1 MSGHDILNL
10 RPQAP
15 PEPEVQPRQ
24 RVPLFRR
31 AVAAQT
37 PVRLDQRTGREI
49 DAGPAADPATST
61 AQLWESLDEA
71 RVDWDLARRN
81 GLFPDAEDQ
90 PPARPFDLLRT
101 RCLQVMGRKGWRRL
115 AVTAPTPGCGT
126 SLVAANLALALG
138 RLPACRTVLMDLNLR
153 APRLAGLLGQ
163 TGAGPLAQALLGDA
177 PVEAWLQR
185 IGRDLAVAL
194 NGAPGPR
201 PAEVVQAPAFGRA
214 MQAILGRLQPDIV
227 VIDCAPALE
236 GDAVLALSGHV
247 DAVLL
252 VADGTATSPDQIE
265 ACARLFRGHMPL
277 LGVVLNRAQDRIS
290 VCRQG

>member
-1 MSGHDILNL
+1 MSGDNILQP
-10 RPQAP
+10 RPPAP
-15 PEPEVQPRQ
+15 PDPETGAGP

-31 AVAAQT
+31 PSGPVP
-37 PVRLDQRTGREI
+37 PVRLDQRTGREVET
-49 DAGPAADPATST
+49 PAAPDASPA
-61 AQLWESLDEA
+61 QVWESLA
-71 RVDWDLARRN
+71 KVAVDAGLLHRN
-81 GLFPDAEDQ
+81 GLFPDAESQ
-90 PPARPFDLLRT
+90 PPGRPFDLLRT
-101 RCLQVMGRKGWRRL
+101 RCLQVMARKGWTRL

-126 SLVAANLALALG
+126 SLVAANLALALA

-163 TGAGPLAQALLGDA
+163 TGAGPLAQALLGGA
-177 PVEAWLQR
+177 PPEVWLRR

-201 PAEVVQAPAFGRA
+201 PAEVVQAPAFGSA
-214 MQAILGRLQPDIV
+214 MQAMLGRLQPDIV

-265 ACARLFRGHMPL
+265 ACARLLRGHMPL
-277 LGVVLNRAQDRIS
+277 LGVVLNRAQDRIA
-290 VCRQG
+290 VRRQG